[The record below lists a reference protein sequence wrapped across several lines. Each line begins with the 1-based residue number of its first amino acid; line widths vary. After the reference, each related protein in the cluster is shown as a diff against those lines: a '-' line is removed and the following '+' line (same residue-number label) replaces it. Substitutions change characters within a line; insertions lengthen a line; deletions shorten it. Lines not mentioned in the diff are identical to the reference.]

1 MLLAHTWIHSGEPG
15 WWDGWFQRR
24 WVPTKEIKEEKPRN
38 PTLFR
43 ACVFGRRALVCRG
56 ALLAKDTALKPLA
69 TPTSAPRH
77 WLARSLRASAA
88 GKVAEATA
96 DVDSLLE

>member
-56 ALLAKDTALKPLA
+56 ALLAKDTALKPLTTDLCA
-69 TPTSAPRH
+69 QA
-77 WLARSLRASAA
+77 LARTQPA
-88 GKVAEATA
+88 GQRRRQGGGG
-96 DVDSLLE
+96 DS